1 MDILQPR
8 VMAGTTE
15 TNGHPSIAIAIAT
28 TGRPAILTETLRE
41 IARQTMR
48 PALVAICPAEDADVD
63 IDAIEAIGLPVAY
76 SHGDKGASAQRNA
89 LLRDMPAHDIV
100 LFLDDDFFLAPDY
113 LARLA
118 ALFASDPTI
127 MLATGALI
135 ADGANGPGFSPAE
148 ARDMIERRRMDGKP
162 LIEPVFCGYGCNMAV
177 RWSAIRE
184 DGLWFDENLPLY
196 SWAED
201 VEYSRQVAP
210 YGRIVKSSA
219 LTGVHLA
226 TKRGRTS
233 GLRFGYSQ
241 VANQVYL
248 RRKGVI
254 TTKLALIYCGRNVL
268 ANLRG
273 LIRSEAY
280 IDRRGRL
287 LGNLYGLFDLA
298 RGKSSPLRILD
309 L

>member
-1 MDILQPR
+1 MTHAL
-8 VMAGTTE
+8 TL
-15 TNGHPSIAIAIAT
+15 AIAIAT
-28 TGRPAILTETLRE
+28 TGRPAVLTETLRE
-41 IARQTMR
+41 VAAQTRR
-48 PALVAICPAEDADVD
+48 PDVVAICPAEDRDVD
-63 IDAIEAIGLPVAY
+63 IDALATLGLPITY
-76 SHGDKGASAQRNA
+76 SRGDRGASAQRNA
-89 LLRDMPAHDIV
+89 LLRDMPAVDIV

-113 LARLA
+113 LAQVAR
-118 ALFASDPTI
+118 LFAEHPDV

-135 ADGANGPGFSPAE
+135 ADGANGPGFSPEDARAMIVASQRPVAE
-148 ARDMIERRRMDGKP
+148 H
-162 LIEPVFCGYGCNMAV
+162 LEPIFCGYGCNMAV
-177 RWSAIRE
+177 RWSAIAA
-184 DGLWFDENLPLY
+184 DKLWFDENLPLY

-210 YGRIVKSSA
+210 YGRLVKSNV
-219 LTGVHLA
+219 LRGVHLA

-254 TTKLALIYCGRNVL
+254 TTKLAIQYGGRNVL

-287 LGNLYGLFDLA
+287 LGNIYGLIDLM

>member
-1 MDILQPR
+1 MTRTL
-8 VMAGTTE
+8 TL
-15 TNGHPSIAIAIAT
+15 AIAIAT
-28 TGRPAILTETLRE
+28 TGRPATLTETLRE
-41 IARQTMR
+41 VARQTRR
-48 PALVAICPAEDADVD
+48 PDHVAICPAGDGDVD
-63 IDAIEAIGLPVAY
+63 HEALAALDLPIAV
-76 SHGDKGASAQRNA
+76 SWGDKGASAQRNA
-89 LLRDMPAHDIV
+89 LLRDMPPVDLV
-100 LFLDDDFFLAPDY
+100 LFLDDDFFPAPDY
-113 LARLA
+113 LAELV
-118 ALFASDPTI
+118 ALFAGRPDV
-127 MLATGALI
+127 MLATGVLL
-135 ADGANGPGFSPAE
+135 ADGANGPGFAPDE
-148 ARDMIERRRMDGKP
+148 ARAMIAAAPAPPPER
-162 LIEPVFCGYGCNMAV
+162 LEPVFCGYGCNMAV
-177 RWSAIRE
+177 RWSAIAAG
-184 DGLWFDENLPLY
+184 GLRFDENLPLY

-210 YGRIVKSSA
+210 YGRLVKGNR
-219 LTGVHLA
+219 LRGVHLA

-254 TTKLALIYCGRNVL
+254 TTRLAILYGGRNVL

-287 LGNLYGLFDLA
+287 LGNLYGLLDLL
-298 RGKSSPLRILD
+298 RGRSSPLRILD

>member
-1 MDILQPR
+1 MTRALK
-8 VMAGTTE
+8 V
-15 TNGHPSIAIAIAT
+15 AIAIAT

-41 IARQTMR
+41 VARQTRR
-48 PALVAICPAEDADVD
+48 PDHVAICPAEDVDVD
-63 IDAIEAIGLPVAY
+63 REAVAALALPVAY

-89 LLRDMPAHDIV
+89 LLRDMPAVDIV
-100 LFLDDDFFLAPDY
+100 LFLDDDCFLAPDY
-113 LARLA
+113 VAETVAMFEREP
-118 ALFASDPTI
+118 DV

-135 ADGANGPGFSPAE
+135 ADGANGPGFTPAE
-148 ARDMIERRRMDGKP
+148 ARAMIAAALEQRSPTSERTTAP
-162 LIEPVFCGYGCNMAV
+162 ALEPVFCGYGCNMAV
-177 RWSAIRE
+177 RWSALVGR
-184 DGLWFDENLPLY
+184 GLWFDENLPLY

-201 VEYSRQVAP
+201 VEFSRQVAP
-210 YGRIVKSSA
+210 YGRLVKSGA
-219 LTGVHLA
+219 LQGVHLA

-254 TTKLALIYCGRNVL
+254 TTKLALIYGGRNVL

-287 LGNLYGLFDLA
+287 VGNILGLVDLA
-298 RGKSSPLRILD
+298 RGRSSPMRILD

>member
-1 MDILQPR
+1 MTRTL
-8 VMAGTTE
+8 TL
-15 TNGHPSIAIAIAT
+15 AIAIAT
-28 TGRPAILTETLRE
+28 TGRAATLAETLRE
-41 IARQTMR
+41 VARQTHR
-48 PALVAICPAEDADVD
+48 PDHIAICPAQDGD
-63 IDAIEAIGLPVAY
+63 IDHEALADIGLPIRT
-76 SHGDKGASAQRNA
+76 SRGDRGASAQRNA
-89 LLRDMPAHDIV
+89 LLRDMPPVDIV

-113 LARLA
+113 LAELVT
-118 ALFASDPTI
+118 LFAAHEDVA
-127 MLATGALI
+127 LATGTLL
-135 ADGANGPGFSPAE
+135 ADGANGPGFTPGQ
-148 ARDMIERRRMDGKP
+148 ARTMIAATPERPRER
-162 LIEPVFCGYGCNMAV
+162 LEPVFCGYGCNMAV
-177 RWSAIRE
+177 RWSAIAA
-184 DGLWFDENLPLY
+184 DGLRFDENLPLY

-210 YGRIVKSSA
+210 YGRLVRSNR
-219 LTGVHLA
+219 LRGVHLA

-254 TTKLALIYCGRNVL
+254 STRLAVVYGGRNVL
-268 ANLRG
+268 ANMRG

-287 LGNLYGLFDLA
+287 LGNVYGLIDLI

>member
-1 MDILQPR
+1 
-8 VMAGTTE
+8 
-15 TNGHPSIAIAIAT
+15 
-28 TGRPAILTETLRE
+28 
-41 IARQTMR
+41 
-48 PALVAICPAEDADVD
+48 
-63 IDAIEAIGLPVAY
+63 
-76 SHGDKGASAQRNA
+76 
-89 LLRDMPAHDIV
+89 
-100 LFLDDDFFLAPDY
+100 
-113 LARLA
+113 
-118 ALFASDPTI
+118 

-135 ADGANGPGFSPAE
+135 ADGANGPGFTPAE
-148 ARDMIERRRMDGKP
+148 ARAMIATRRIDAAPKV
-162 LIEPVFCGYGCNMAV
+162 EPVFCGYGCNMAV
-177 RWSAIRE
+177 RWSAICD

-210 YGRIVKSSA
+210 YGRIVKSST

-254 TTKLALIYCGRNVL
+254 TTKLALIYGGRNVL

>member
-1 MDILQPR
+1 MGYGADLGMTQPLTL
-8 VMAGTTE
+8 AL
-15 TNGHPSIAIAIAT
+15 AIAT
-28 TGRPAILTETLRE
+28 TGRAATLTETLRE
-41 IARQTMR
+41 VARQTLR
-48 PALVAICPAEDADVD
+48 PDHVAICPAQDGD
-63 IDAIEAIGLPVAY
+63 IDHQGLADLGLPIAT
-76 SHGDKGASAQRNA
+76 SHGDRGASAQRNA
-89 LLRDMPAHDIV
+89 LLRDMPNVDIV

-113 LARLA
+113 LAELVQ
-118 ALFASDPTI
+118 LFAGHPDV
-127 MLATGALI
+127 MLATGTLI
-135 ADGANGPGFSPAE
+135 ADGANGPGYAPEAARAMIAATAPQAAE
-148 ARDMIERRRMDGKP
+148 RLD
-162 LIEPVFCGYGCNMAV
+162 PVFCGYGCNMAV
-177 RWSAIRE
+177 RWSAVAV
-184 DGLWFDENLPLY
+184 DGLRFDENLPLY

-210 YGRIVKSSA
+210 YGRLVKSNR
-219 LTGVHLA
+219 LRGVHLA

-248 RRKGVI
+248 QRKGVI
-254 TTKLALIYCGRNVL
+254 TTRLAILYGGRNVL

-287 LGNLYGLFDLA
+287 LGNLYGLFDLL
-298 RGKSSPLRILD
+298 RGRSSPLRILD

>member
-1 MDILQPR
+1 MTNIPAPC
-8 VMAGTTE
+8 AGLT
-15 TNGHPSIAIAIAT
+15 IAVAIAT
-28 TGRPAILTETLRE
+28 TGRAATLTETMRE
-41 IARQTMR
+41 LAGQTRR
-48 PALVAICPAEDADVD
+48 PDLVAVCPAEPHDIEHDAV
-63 IDAIEAIGLPVAY
+63 ARLGLAVAT
-76 SHGDKGASAQRNA
+76 SLGDRGASAQRNA
-89 LLRDMPAHDIV
+89 LLRDMPPVDLL

-113 LARLA
+113 LAELID
-118 ALFASDPTI
+118 LFTRHPDVV
-127 MLATGALI
+127 LATGTLL
-135 ADGANGPGFSPAE
+135 ADGANGPGYAAAE
-148 ARDMIERRRMDGKP
+148 ARAMIGDASYPDAER
-162 LIEPVFCGYGCNMAV
+162 LESVFCGYGCNMAV
-177 RWSAIRE
+177 RWSALAAHR
-184 DGLWFDENLPLY
+184 LRFDENLPLY

-210 YGRIVKSSA
+210 YGRLVKSNR
-219 LTGVHLA
+219 LRGVHLA

-254 TTKLALIYCGRNVL
+254 TTELAIRHGGRNVL

-273 LIRSEAY
+273 LIRPETY

-287 LGNLYGLFDLA
+287 LGNLYGLLDLL
-298 RGKSSPLRILD
+298 RGRSSPLRILD

>member
-1 MDILQPR
+1 MTQQL
-8 VMAGTTE
+8 
-15 TNGHPSIAIAIAT
+15 SIAIAIAT
-28 TGRPAILTETLRE
+28 TGRAAILTETLRE
-41 IARQTMR
+41 VARQTR
-48 PALVAICPAEDADVD
+48 APDLIAICPAVDDD
-63 IDAIEAIGLPVAY
+63 IDHAALAALDLPTRFCR
-76 SHGDKGASAQRNA
+76 GDKGASAQRNA
-89 LLRDMPAHDIV
+89 ILRDLPDMDVV

-113 LARLA
+113 LAELV
-118 ALFASDPTI
+118 ALFAAHEDVV
-127 MLATGALI
+127 LATGVLI
-135 ADGANGPGFSPAE
+135 ADGASGPGYSAAE
-148 ARDMIERRRMDGKP
+148 ARAMIAAARRAAKP
-162 LIEPVFCGYGCNMAV
+162 PVDVFCGYGCNMAV
-177 RWSAIRE
+177 RWSKAR
-184 DGLWFDENLPLY
+184 GLRFDENLPLY

-201 VEYSRQVAP
+201 VEFSRQMAP
-210 YGRIVKSSA
+210 FGRLVKSGA
-219 LTGVHLA
+219 LRGVHLA

-254 TTKLALIYCGRNVL
+254 STRLAIFYGGRNVL

-287 LGNLYGLFDLA
+287 LGNIYGLIDLA